1 MTESWCVCNA
11 WKGSSHYQEWGY
23 WVNFCC
29 HAALQWP
36 SSASRPGEASPIEQI
51 KALLDAQGL
60 HLSVWE
66 QVLHNKGLFGLPKK
80 GTMQPSSSGQ
90 EYTGSE
96 RSTLPFVVH
105 SIEQL
110 AEEHDDLIVIGNSIE
125 AECFALETCCRSSEC
140 AHHVDTGFVQVLWAA
155 LE

>member
-1 MTESWCVCNA
+1 MGT
-11 WKGSSHYQEWGY
+11 
-23 WVNFCC
+23 
-29 HAALQWP
+29 ALHPDQVKHLP
-36 SSASRPGEASPIEQI
+36 VEQI

-60 HLSVWE
+60 HLFMWE
-66 QVLHNKGLFGLPKK
+66 QVHNKGLFDLTKK

-96 RSTLPFVVH
+96 RSTFPLVVH

-110 AEEHDDLIVIGNSIE
+110 AEEHGDLIVIGNSIK
-125 AECFALETCCRSSEC
+125 AEYFALETCCSSSEC
-140 AHHVDTGFVQVLWAA
+140 AHHVGTGFVQVLCAA